1 MSHAIC
7 RTPSRSRRL
16 VLSLALLALWFVPL
30 LAHAEDDTCG
40 PEIKK
45 KEVEVFEVDT
55 RHPGAKLDDLQAAEG
70 QDWTVVL
77 EDQVRSNSDPVRKAK
92 IQAARR
98 GCPIVIVGEVRR
110 EDSRTTV
117 SVGGGFGGAPSAR
130 RGWTK
135 VANVIYVEPAEA
147 GDDTGTPER

>member
-1 MSHAIC
+1 MSHAIS
-7 RTPSRSRRL
+7 RTPARSLRL
-16 VLSLALLALWFVPL
+16 VLRLALFALWLVPSQ
-30 LAHAEDDTCG
+30 AHAEEDSCG

-45 KEVEVFEVDT
+45 KDVEVFEVDA
-55 RHPGAKLDDLQAAEG
+55 RHPGSKLDELQASEG
-70 QDWTVVL
+70 QDWSVVF
-77 EDQVRSNSDPVRKAK
+77 EDEVRSNSDPVRRAK

-98 GCPIVIVGEVRR
+98 GCPIVIVGDVRR

-135 VANVIYVEPAEA
+135 VANVIYAEPA
-147 GDDTGTPER
+147 GDGEYRGTPER